1 MELRYQLL
9 RVAVV
14 AVCSLLVARTTHA
27 QEPVSQSATD
37 AHEAFIGKLKKSI
50 FEISA
55 KTVSAQVFA
64 TGTGFVVSDDGLA
77 FTNFHVL
84 HGASAA
90 TATFTDDPRTH
101 EIELLAVD
109 PALDLALIR
118 LVPPGIGTER
128 REFIPVSANSP
139 VEGTTVW
146 AIGYPKRLGF
156 SVSKGV
162 VNGVRSYS
170 ALPAALRAELNYRD
184 DSEWIQTDA
193 TINAGNSGGPLVASD
208 GSVVGVNTWVWL
220 EGSNLFFAI
229 SASHLRPLMAKAADP
244 PLGFERAARE
254 HGTVRTIVR
263 TVPRLEIVP
272 IHEPSAAIRRST
284 ELDKFFL
291 CTRCGGNGRV
301 ERRVFSHY
309 ERGGGLRTA
318 VYKNVAEPCDAC
330 KRTGFGDLDRSA
342 AGLCRLISEVVQ
354 VQTADA
360 AKCQRAVESVVER
373 FKRALDRGTRGEP
386 VWWNNALVEISGKG
400 SNLSGEPVWYYGVV
414 AEDLEIRGLGRHRI
428 VQLKGAKISVVL
440 TELQYADAAPAHTVF
455 GIGYFAGRLS
465 LKDGTVV
472 PVIQGGMLLK
482 MP

>member
-1 MELRYQLL
+1 MKLRYQLL

-14 AVCSLLVARTTHA
+14 AACSLLVAKTSHA
-27 QEPVSQSATD
+27 QEQLSQSATD
-37 AHEAFIGKLKKSI
+37 AHEAFIGKLKRSI

-101 EIELLAVD
+101 DIELLAVD

-118 LVPPGIGTER
+118 LVPPVNGAEK
-128 REFIPVSANSP
+128 REFIPVSANRP

-170 ALPAALRAELNYRD
+170 ALPAALRAELKYRD

-244 PLGFERAARE
+244 PLGFERAAKE

-263 TVPRLEIVP
+263 IVPRLEVVRVYDP
-272 IHEPSAAIRRST
+272 AAATRRSL
-284 ELDKFFL
+284 ELEKFL
-291 CTRCGGNGRV
+291 VCGRCAGDGTAEHREVRGAYRSQTRTV
-301 ERRVFSHY
+301 SERCS
-309 ERGGGLRTA
+309 
-318 VYKNVAEPCDAC
+318 AC
-330 KRTGFGDLDRSA
+330 KGTGCATLERSA
-342 AGLCRLISEVVQ
+342 PGLKKLVSEVVQ
-354 VQTADA
+354 IRDDDLGRSEKSLATVASRLRDA
-360 AKCQRAVESVVER
+360 LPKVP
-373 FKRALDRGTRGEP
+373 RGTPTWWNDRIVELIGQGGESTGEP
-386 VWWNNALVEISGKG
+386 VWFYVTM
-400 SNLSGEPVWYYGVV
+400 
-414 AEDLEIRGLGRHRI
+414 AEDLELTGVGRAR
-428 VQLKGAKISVVL
+428 VVKLKGSNTNVVL
-440 TELQYADAAPAHTVF
+440 TELQYVDAAPPQTVF
-455 GIGYFAGRLS
+455 GFGYFAGQIS
-465 LKDGTVV
+465 LKDGTLV
-472 PVIQGGMLLK
+472 PVVQGGMLVRHD
-482 MP
+482 